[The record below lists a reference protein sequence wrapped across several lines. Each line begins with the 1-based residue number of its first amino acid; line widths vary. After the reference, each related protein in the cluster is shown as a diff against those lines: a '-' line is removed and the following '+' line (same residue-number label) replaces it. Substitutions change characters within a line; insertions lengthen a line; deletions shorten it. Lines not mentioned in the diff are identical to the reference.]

1 MKLITIIVWII
12 TRFKKY
18 NHCQWTGKDKYW
30 IAFGKITKTEK
41 SIKGGAHA

>member
-18 NHCQWTGKDKYW
+18 SHCQWTGKDGYW
-30 IAFGKITKTEK
+30 IAFGKIGDKV
-41 SIKGGAHA
+41 